1 MKLDTLNMIIA
12 IFLDGEDFTLNEVSL
27 PRSGKGIN
35 LLDVQGIVVIN
46 VKKR

>member
-1 MKLDTLNMIIA
+1 
-12 IFLDGEDFTLNEVSL
+12 LNEVSL

-46 VKKR
+46 VKKRWIGIKLIVN